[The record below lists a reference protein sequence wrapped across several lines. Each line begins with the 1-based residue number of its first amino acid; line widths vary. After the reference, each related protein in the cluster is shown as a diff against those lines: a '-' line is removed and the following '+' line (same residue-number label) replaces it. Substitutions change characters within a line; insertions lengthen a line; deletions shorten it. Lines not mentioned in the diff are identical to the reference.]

1 MALPLVSLLT
11 PVYNGEKYLTECIES
26 IRSQQY
32 RNWEYLIVN
41 NCSTDATADI
51 AERYAVADSRIR
63 IFNNREFV
71 GIIRN
76 HNIALSLISQESK
89 YCKVVSADDWIAP
102 DCISKMVELAEAHP
116 TIAMVGSYQLSGE
129 GIKWRGLPRD
139 LQVVSGREVCREC
152 LSGSLDVLGAPTS
165 CLYRADLVRGNK
177 PFFPHLLPH
186 ADTSACYKYLQNA
199 DFGFVHDVL
208 STERVHRQQASSKVN
223 EINMGAA
230 AHFHNLL
237 EYGPIYF
244 SEEELETCINK
255 FLEGYYRFLG
265 GCMLK
270 LREKAFWEYQT
281 GRFKELGYPILWRK
295 VIKGAIDEVRDEM
308 QHPRTAFHKF
318 KAVINQKYAELS
330 KKAP

>member
-1 MALPLVSLLT
+1 MALPLVSILT
-11 PVYNGEKYLTECIES
+11 PVYNGEKYLAECIES
-26 IRSQQY
+26 IRSQHY

-41 NCSTDATADI
+41 NCSTDATADL
-51 AERYAVADSRIR
+51 AGRYVAADPRIR
-63 IFNNREFV
+63 IFNNRAFV
-71 GIIRN
+71 GIEEN
-76 HNIALSLISQESK
+76 HNIAFSLVSPESK

-102 DCISKMVELAEAHP
+102 DCIGKLVELAELHP
-116 TIAMVGSYQLSGE
+116 TVAIVGSYQRSSE
-129 GIKWRGLPRD
+129 EIKWKGLPRNVH
-139 LQVVSGREVCREC
+139 VVSGREVCREC

-199 DFGFVHDVL
+199 DFGFVHEVL
-208 STERVHRQQASSKVN
+208 STERIHEQQASSKVN

-237 EYGPIYF
+237 EYGPVYF
-244 SEEELETCINK
+244 SEEELETRINK

-270 LREKAFWEYQT
+270 LRERAFWKYQT

-308 QHPRTAFHKF
+308 QQPRNAFHKLMT
-318 KAVINQKYAELS
+318 VVNQKYRELL
-330 KKAP
+330 KKTL